1 MVRFIRARRE
11 SGGAAS
17 RGPTAPTTHA
27 PIHLFSTLGR
37 ITKLKIKTTFDDG
50 CWCIVSWRCKGYF
63 ELLQRDEGVHACS
76 WWRTLALMR
85 VSEGA
90 VARQRTIY
98 DRSIIKSY
106 EAVMVPITT
115 SEPPTIAY
123 LRRSWGDLWSQNH
136 PSMSQKGVRVTASVG
151 ARRRTAPYT

>member
-1 MVRFIRARRE
+1 MLVVANI
-11 SGGAAS
+11 S
-17 RGPTAPTTHA
+17 THA
-27 PIHLFSTLGR
+27 GFGGGGG
-37 ITKLKIKTTFDDG
+37 TTAD
-50 CWCIVSWRCKGYF
+50 
-63 ELLQRDEGVHACS
+63 H
-76 WWRTLALMR
+76 
-85 VSEGA
+85 
-90 VARQRTIY
+90 Y

-151 ARRRTAPYT
+151 ARRRTAP